1 MNSKS
6 YLYVQLLSVAVLFT
20 MAGCTEDELGGHRTA
35 AGDGIVFGATAGYAN
50 PDTKTIYGEYNGTSS
65 QEINWELGDEVEIY
79 SPGLDSESGQQAVY
93 SIEDGINDGDATDDS
108 PSSAGLA
115 AKNDVSLTWGAGA
128 TQSFYAIYPSVE
140 SIQNEAVKRRVS
152 FSGGVLN
159 GYIPINQEHTI
170 TKSGNIWEAKPN
182 MDYLYMAAIEEN
194 YSVPSWDAQNKG
206 VSLDFVPLTSTLEIT
221 FVGPMDHPMASFNVF
236 ADNGDP
242 IAGSFTC
249 DLNKG
254 TNCTSTSSGVTR
266 DYVTVSTYWN
276 DGGTRRPLQLKEGE
290 EIKFNV
296 FLLPHENLSNLSI
309 RVAGLNA
316 ASVSMKL
323 EGTGEGGNSFVVQP
337 HQKTIVKVKAPENFG
352 NTNEWITGL
361 DGSVLV
367 SQLSIPGTANSFSY
381 RYSGDDPDWHKAQ
394 TETIEEQWNAGIR
407 CFELRG
413 PNNASGD
420 NLASAPLQCNRQ
432 DLGITF
438 GQAVSQINDLL
449 QQHKGEFAMIIPAFE
464 SGEGRF
470 VEDYANDLNIFFQR
484 NTQYKYVTYGRDL
497 TVNDARS
504 GLIFIARITSEE
516 DAGTTIADP
525 VQGVFVNEWGS
536 LKDNWQRRGYNV
548 PNWANR
554 NNNYNNSMEYAMI
567 NNNQYQSFVPN
578 LPTKGTVDFMHA
590 TQRSDGSEGDA
601 YIQDWNRVVKTA
613 ANYKLY
619 DHYRWTGWWNYTLDY
634 SQYVYWAE
642 SFTEKCNDVWNT
654 FELSIQ
660 DNSGVGGG
668 STFYINSLDGY
679 YVDSEILQSY
689 VPYIESGSDNY
700 TDSNGNDWS
709 FSYTQGGMAG
719 NIGEFATDINRYF
732 YNAILE
738 YGENNI
744 YGPMNIVILDRV
756 YADDPSSYLPSV
768 IINNNYR
775 FPLLTSEDIAGN

>member
-249 DLNKG
+249 DLNKD

-381 RYSGDDPDWHKAQ
+381 RYSDDDPDWHKAQ
-394 TETIEEQWNAGIR
+394 TKTIEEQWNAGIR

-413 PNNASGD
+413 PNNANGD
-420 NLASAPLQCNRQ
+420 DLYYAPLQCNRR

-438 GQAVSQINDLL
+438 GEAVDSIWKLL
-449 QQHKGEFAMIIPAFE
+449 QKHPGEFAMIMPAFE
-464 SGEGRF
+464 SGAGRY
-470 VEDYANDLNIFFQR
+470 VEDYANDLNKFF
-484 NTQYKYVTYGRDL
+484 TTHSYLYKTYSSSL
-497 TVNDARS
+497 TINDARRH
-504 GLIFIARITSEE
+504 LLFIARITSEE
-516 DAGTTIADP
+516 DEVTLP
-525 VQGVFVNEWGS
+525 EPKEGVFINQWGS
-536 LKDNWQRRGYNV
+536 LKDNWNRRGYTLSNDNEV
-548 PNWANR
+548 LNWGQTTTDWWGSKSISDQ
-554 NNNYNNSMEYAMI
+554 SMEYYMI
-567 NNNQYQSFVPN
+567 TDNSTFRGS
-578 LPTKGTVDFMHA
+578 LPERREFNVDFNH
-590 TQRSDGSEGDA
+590 TTLRSNNLGEGTA
-601 YIQDWNRVVKTA
+601 YVQDWPRVVKETR
-613 ANYKLY
+613 NYMLY
-619 DHYRWTGWWNYTLDY
+619 DGRYA
-634 SQYVYWAE
+634 YWKE
-642 SFTEKCNDVWNT
+642 SLSEKKSDIWNT
-654 FELSIQ
+654 FIKAIA
-660 DNSGVGGG
+660 DNSGDTGG

-679 YVDSEILQSY
+679 FVDEDIEQSY
-689 VPYIESGSDNY
+689 VPYVEGYSESYGRGD
-700 TDSNGNDWS
+700 S

-719 NIGEFATDINRYF
+719 NIGEFATEINDYF
-732 YNAILE
+732 YDAILK

-775 FPLLTSEDIAGN
+775 FPLLTSEDIQGN